1 MDPQYEPNNTNISI
15 YRSYI
20 IDGYTEI
27 FFLFSMLVLL
37 LLLGLLVVLI
47 GGCRIG
53 RWSKAAC
60 VSCNLS
66 GSLRENEFM
75 IHFVGGI
82 RIFNVRFQSMK
93 TWQHGPFWI
102 ARMKKLDMNLE
113 SRVEPRWRDLKRDSL
128 NLRKVLRIV
137 NFVLQVAKF
146 SKALKIGLFGC
157 RQDG

>member
-1 MDPQYEPNNTNISI
+1 MDPQYKPNNTNMPI

-27 FFLFSMLVLL
+27 LFLFSMLVLL

-53 RWSKAAC
+53 RWIKTAC

-66 GSLRENEFM
+66 GSLRENEFT

-82 RIFNVRFQSMK
+82 RIFRHENLA
-93 TWQHGPFWI
+93 
-102 ARMKKLDMNLE
+102 ARTVLDRSNE
-113 SRVEPRWRDLKRDSL
+113 EVE
-128 NLRKVLRIV
+128 
-137 NFVLQVAKF
+137 
-146 SKALKIGLFGC
+146 
-157 RQDG
+157 